1 MFFNGVNRLLLRR
14 RRASPSSSVISVTE
28 PLSVT
33 AADSGKTYSLDSA
46 MARIDLPARGDIS
59 AGWTITMQ
67 CTVIGRYCVV
77 QSGDVGAG
85 ALQFGGD
92 DYDGILLDS
101 LDATVGVIFSGT
113 IYEITFASGTV
124 MGYLD

>member
-1 MFFNGVNRLLLRR
+1 MFYTLYTRT
-14 RRASPSSSVISVTE
+14 RAPTAGVISVTE

-33 AADSGKTYSLDSA
+33 AANSGKTYSLDSA
-46 MARIDLPARGDIS
+46 TARIDLPARGDIS

-101 LDATVGVIFSGT
+101 LDATAGVTFSGT
-113 IYEITFASGTV
+113 VYEITFASGTV
-124 MGYLD
+124 TGYLD

>member
-1 MFFNGVNRLLLRR
+1 MFYTFYTMT
-14 RRASPSSSVISVTE
+14 RAPTAGVISVTA

-33 AADSGKTYSLDSA
+33 AADSGKTYSLDSET
-46 MARIDLPARGDIS
+46 ARIDLPARGDIS

-101 LDATVGVIFSGT
+101 LDATAGVTFSGT

-124 MGYLD
+124 TGYLD

>member
-1 MFFNGVNRLLLRR
+1 MFYTLYTRT
-14 RRASPSSSVISVTE
+14 RAPTAGVISVTE

-33 AADSGKTYSLDSA
+33 AANSGKTYSLDSA
-46 MARIDLPARGDIS
+46 TARIDLPARGDIS

>member
-1 MFFNGVNRLLLRR
+1 MFYTLYTRT
-14 RRASPSSSVISVTE
+14 RAPTAGVISVTE

-46 MARIDLPARGDIS
+46 TARIDLPARGDIS
-59 AGWTITMQ
+59 TGWTITMQ

-101 LDATVGVIFSGT
+101 LDATAGVTFSGT

>member
-1 MFFNGVNRLLLRR
+1 MFYTLYTRT
-14 RRASPSSSVISVTE
+14 RAPTAGVISVTE

-46 MARIDLPARGDIS
+46 TARIDLPARGDIS

-101 LDATVGVIFSGT
+101 LDATAGVTFSGT
-113 IYEITFASGTV
+113 VYEITFASGTV
-124 MGYLD
+124 TGYLD

>member
-1 MFFNGVNRLLLRR
+1 MTDVYYGPHGFGLGKYTV
-14 RRASPSSSVISVTE
+14 SGVISVTA

-33 AADSGKTYSLDSA
+33 AADSGKTYSLDSET
-46 MARIDLPARGDIS
+46 ARIDLPARGDIS

-101 LDATVGVIFSGT
+101 LDATAGVTFSGT

-124 MGYLD
+124 TGYLD